1 MRSSVHD
8 FKDKL
13 GTVEAKVKLV
23 ENIAT
28 KDEFVRGGCY
38 DFNKVKAKLTDLYVH
53 KENGVG
59 SENAVKASDPNV
71 SLLYELEVR
80 DQRLGHNG
88 YVCSRVNQSPNLRL
102 LERSDGIAQENLDDR
117 CRRFIGS
124 VVSESFRVHRLHPQS
139 PNDGFAHPAFEH
151 DLKVS
156 GHYSILGEHTP
167 YKRLSVNIAV
177 HDLSLIDGYPPSF
190 VALSQ
195 KFRVHSPKGSP
206 VLLPLLVASS
216 QVRRLLENLFADV
229 HGCITDGNY
238 SVRPSDKNCM
248 GTMMNAM
255 VKAVESSGVEDF
267 KDELETVEAEVKLV
281 ENIATE
287 NEFRNWCGNHLCII
301 DGQLPDDKVQVVKYQ
316 TPRSPVKS
324 SHKSVSQRYQSQL
337 QGKPFGDNA
346 YICAGVQQGVG
357 NNAQRGVTRRQKG
370 HSYNGGRW
378 RISDIVRNLQAHSNH
393 LSETAN
399 LVNRHPV
406 GLHFLNVDGHITELL
421 PNPPDQS
428 ATIFVNIHDLS
439 LIDGDPLS
447 FVALRQK
454 FSMHSPKGS
463 PVLLP
468 LLVASSQVR
477 CFFENLFADVHGSI
491 TNGNYN
497 AQQSNKNCE
506 RLGAQERENLEL
518 SNACTLTHM
527 HADTQ
532 FLRGRKVAVIGVGN
546 RMRGDDGV
554 GSVIA
559 ERLQEIAKGNLL
571 VIDAET
577 VPENYLGVLLESKP
591 EFVLFVDAVDFGGE
605 AGEWALV
612 PLSVLGDKVPTTH
625 TVSLKLLG
633 QILESNGIECLLLAI
648 QPKQIGFGAPMSEE
662 VASAA
667 ERIVQMLAQVF
678 GLAVSRPAEMS
689 GEVHGDE

>member
-1 MRSSVHD
+1 MRSSVQD

-28 KDEFVRGGCY
+28 EDKFVCGCCY
-38 DFNKVKAKLTDLYVH
+38 DFNEVKTKLTDLDVR
-53 KENGVG
+53 KENRVD
-59 SENAVKASDPNV
+59 SEDAVKTSDLNF
-71 SLLYELEVR
+71 SLLYELKAQ
-80 DQRLGHNG
+80 DQRLRHNG
-88 YVCSRVNQSPNLRL
+88 YVHTRVNQSPNLRL
-102 LERSDGIAQENLDDR
+102 LGRVKGIAQENLNNG
-117 CRRFIGS
+117 CRRFMGS
-124 VVSESFRVHRLHPQS
+124 VVSKSFHVHCLHPQS
-139 PNDGFAHPAFEH
+139 PNDGFAHPAFKH

-156 GHYSILGEHTP
+156 RHYSVLGEHAP
-167 YKRLSVNIAV
+167 DERLLVNIAV
-177 HDLSLIDGYPPSF
+177 HDLPLIDGDPLPF
-190 VALSQ
+190 VALRQ
-195 KFRVHSPKGSP
+195 KFGVHSPEGSP
-206 VLLPLLVASS
+206 VFLPLFVASP
-216 QVRRLLENLFADV
+216 QVRCFPENLFANV
-229 HGCITDGNY
+229 HGCVTDGNY
-238 SVRPSDKNCM
+238 NAKQFSKKCGGARVEATASLGVENFKDKL
-248 GTMMNAM
+248 GT
-255 VKAVESSGVEDF
+255 VKA
-267 KDELETVEAEVKLV
+267 KVKLV

-287 NEFRNWCGNHLCII
+287 NKFRNWCGNHLCII
-301 DGQLPDDKVQVVKYQ
+301 DGQLPDDKMQVVKYQ

-324 SHKSVSQRYQSQL
+324 SHKGVTQRYQPQL
-337 QGKPFGDNA
+337 QGKPIGDNA

-393 LSETAN
+393 PSKQAN
-399 LVNRHPV
+399 LVDGHPF
-406 GLHFLNVDGHITELL
+406 GLHLLNVDGHITELL

-428 ATIFVNIHDLS
+428 ATIFVNIHDLP
-439 LIDGDPLS
+439 LIDGYPLP

-454 FSMHSPKGS
+454 FGVHSPEGS
-463 PVLLP
+463 PVFLP
-468 LLVASSQVR
+468 LFVAGSQVGR
-477 CFFENLFADVHGSI
+477 FIENLLANVHDCI

-497 AQQSNKNCE
+497 ASTRREGCKGVRVQAKE
-506 RLGAQERENLEL
+506 EDLGSLNSRAH
-518 SNACTLTHM
+518 TPTP
-527 HADTQ
+527 ADMQ

-559 ERLQEIAKGNLL
+559 ERLQELARGNLL

-577 VPENYLGVLLESKP
+577 VPENYLGVLLDSKP

-612 PLSVLGDKVPTTH
+612 PLSALSDKVPTTH

-633 QILESNGIECLLLAI
+633 QVLESEGIECLLLAV

-678 GLAVSRPAEMS
+678 GLTVSRPAEMS